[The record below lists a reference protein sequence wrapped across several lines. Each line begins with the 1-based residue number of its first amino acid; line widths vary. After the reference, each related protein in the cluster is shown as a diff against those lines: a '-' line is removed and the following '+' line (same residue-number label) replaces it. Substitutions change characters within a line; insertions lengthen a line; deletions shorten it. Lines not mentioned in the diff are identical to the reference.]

1 MAKPSISVFFPCYND
16 AETIGGLVLGAE
28 AVLRSLADDYQI
40 IVVNDGSRDASAE
53 VLRALQARVDRLEV
67 VTHDVN
73 RGYGAALR
81 SGFAR
86 ATKELIFYTDG
97 DGQYDVRELPL
108 LLMLL
113 SDDVDF
119 VNGIKM
125 TRQDP
130 AYRVFAG
137 NLHKFVTRWM
147 LWLPVID
154 VDCDFRL
161 VRRSIIER
169 IRPPLKSNSGSI
181 CAELVKKSERAG
193 AGFREVSVH
202 HYPRQS
208 GESQFFTPGKIVRTY
223 LDLARLW
230 IRLMILDRDRNDRP
244 AAVPVTDSRAA
255 SRQRAN

>member
-1 MAKPSISVFFPCYND
+1 MAKPSLSVFFPCYHYAASIGTLVLD
-16 AETIGGLVLGAE
+16 AER
-28 AVLRSLADDYQI
+28 VLRALTDDYQI
-40 IVVNDGSRDASAE
+40 IVVNDGSRDESAQ
-53 VLRALQARVDRLEV
+53 VLSDLQQRVDRLEV
-67 VTHDVN
+67 VTHAVN
-73 RGYGAALR
+73 GGYGAALR

-86 ATKELIFYTDG
+86 ATKELVFYTDG
-97 DGQYDVRELPL
+97 DGQYDVNELPL

-130 AYRVFAG
+130 AYRVFVG
-137 NLHKFVTRWM
+137 NLHKFLTRWM

-161 VRRSIIER
+161 IRKSIVDR
-169 IRPPLKSNSGSI
+169 IRLKSSSGSI

-202 HYPRQS
+202 HYARRS
-208 GESQFFTPGKIVRTY
+208 GESQFFTPAKIIRTY
-223 LDLARLW
+223 VDLARLW
-230 IRLMILDRDRNDRP
+230 VRLMILDRARDQS
-244 AAVPVTDSRAA
+244 PVDSRQSSVA
-255 SRQRAN
+255 SRQSG